1 MAVAG
6 IGRWAAREGAALTT
20 AVRFLSR
27 IPVPLLGET
36 GEERQKRS
44 LRWYAF
50 VGVILGALLWVAA
63 ELLHVLRVP
72 APGAAALV
80 VAADLWL
87 TGGLHLD
94 GWMDTADGL
103 GSRRERERAL
113 EIMRDSRVGAFG
125 VMTAIGALLTEW
137 AFLDMWIA
145 EGAPFEV
152 TAAAW
157 GIARWIMVWAV
168 VALPYA
174 RAEGMGA
181 ALRGAGPGDVAV
193 AGVALLIPG
202 VPAVISSQWSV
213 LLGAGVAFVAA
224 RFWAGRVA
232 KRLGGLTGD
241 VYGALC
247 VFTQVCALV
256 AMEVIGRWI

>member
-6 IGRWAAREGAALTT
+6 IGRWAVREAAALTT

-27 IPVPLLGET
+27 IPVPLFGEMDEQ
-36 GEERQKRS
+36 GQRRS

-50 VGVILGALLWVAA
+50 VGVILGALMWLMAQ
-63 ELLHVLRVP
+63 LLFLLRVP

-125 VMTAIGALLTEW
+125 VMAAIGALLTEW

-145 EGAPFEV
+145 EGAPCEV
-152 TAAAW
+152 TTAAW
-157 GIARWIMVWAV
+157 GVARWTMVWAV
-168 VALPYA
+168 AALPYA

-181 ALRGAGPGDVAV
+181 ALRGAGPGDVAA

-202 VPAVISSQWSV
+202 VPAVVSGQWSV
-213 LLGAGVAFVAA
+213 LVGAGLAFFVAQ
-224 RFWAGRVA
+224 FWARRVA
-232 KRLGGLTGD
+232 RRLGGLTGD

-256 AMEVIGRWI
+256 AMEVLGRWM